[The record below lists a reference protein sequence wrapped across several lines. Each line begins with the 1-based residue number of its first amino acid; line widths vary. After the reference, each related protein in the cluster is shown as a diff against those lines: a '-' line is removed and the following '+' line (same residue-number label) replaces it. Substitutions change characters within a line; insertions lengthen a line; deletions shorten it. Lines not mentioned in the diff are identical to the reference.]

1 MLGYL
6 DFMVLS
12 KHIMEI
18 FPDEDNITADIYRYF
33 NFHPTKVVEIYNFIL
48 YASQN
53 ERPHKMKKKP
63 LTYYS
68 LLVLN

>member
-1 MLGYL
+1 MKYTSRSLGTMLGYL

-33 NFHPTKVVEIYNFIL
+33 NFHPTKVVEIYNFI
-48 YASQN
+48 YGYM
-53 ERPHKMKKKP
+53 PHKMKG
-63 LTYYS
+63 LTK
-68 LLVLN
+68 